1 MLVVSENLMGTGQAQ
16 AKMQKAAE
24 ELAKSI
30 AKEEA
35 SGATGSGVVGD
46 ENEKA
51 NDSDRAAHKQQMRDL
66 IKRLGK
72 MMLLAPCLLHSF
84 NVCNMNHP
92 GGGPAPLE

>member
-1 MLVVSENLMGTGQAQ
+1 MLVISENLMGTGQAH

-35 SGATGSGVVGD
+35 SAATGSGAVGD
-46 ENEKA
+46 KNEKA
-51 NDSDRAAHKQQMRDL
+51 DDRAAHKQQRRDL
-66 IKRLGK
+66 KNRSGN